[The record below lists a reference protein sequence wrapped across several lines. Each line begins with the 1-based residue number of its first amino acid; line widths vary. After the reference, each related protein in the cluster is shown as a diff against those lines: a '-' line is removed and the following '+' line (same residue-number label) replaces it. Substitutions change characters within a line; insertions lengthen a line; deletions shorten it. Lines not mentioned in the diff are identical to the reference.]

1 MEQEVSSEEL
11 VSKLVSKA
19 GEIKMWDMPENWLIQ
34 TTGGD
39 CGLGAGTQV
48 LVGIKYKGMSCLDM
62 GTESL

>member
-1 MEQEVSSEEL
+1 
-11 VSKLVSKA
+11 
-19 GEIKMWDMPENWLIQ
+19 MWDMPENWLIQ